1 MSEHIEPGASVI
13 FPMPPDL
20 VNKIAAGEVIQR
32 PGSVVKELLDNSLD
46 SGADEITIV
55 IQNAGRSLIQ
65 VIDNGCG
72 MNDADAKLCFSQHA
86 TSKIRSVDDLFKIR
100 TLGFRGEAMASIA
113 SVSQAELKTRRHGDD
128 AGILYEVHGG
138 EEVRFEPAAA
148 EEGTSVAVR
157 NLFYNVPA
165 RRQFLRTDATELRH
179 ILRTVHNAA
188 LAHTNISFELIADT
202 DTIYKLPAQP
212 LEQRVAEIFGRQ
224 YRASLIP
231 FHEETSYVRIHGLLG
246 DPKISKKSRGEQ
258 FLYVNNRPVQ
268 HRYLTHLLLSLY
280 DAWQGEREYP
290 FFAVFLELDPGQ
302 VDVNVHPAKLEVKF
316 EDEKSIIQLTR
327 SVVKKALNEYLL
339 VPDIEK
345 RESGEKQSF
354 DTSFREFQSIMERPD
369 KGGEVHIPSRINES
383 GSGLDGTELGRA
395 LYESGKAENRER
407 VSQGQKSVES
417 GSEERGFWQLH
428 NSYILTQTRT
438 GLCMIDQHAA
448 HVRIIYEKTLSATE
462 ESLPGTQQLLFA
474 QTMELSATDF
484 SQLRELLPII
494 QRMGF
499 SIQLLSGNTAI
510 INGVPADIDIGDE
523 RKVLREMLQQ
533 YRDLDRTV
541 QMDARHKVAISFAS
555 RTAIPAGRRLSAT
568 EMEMIID
575 QLFSCNEPYMDPLKK
590 PILIYLSMEEIR
602 NKFR

>member
-1 MSEHIEPGASVI
+1 
-13 FPMPPDL
+13 MPPDL
-20 VNKIAAGEVIQR
+20 VNKIAAGEVVQR

-46 SGADEITIV
+46 SGADEIKIV

-72 MNDADAKLCFSQHA
+72 MNEVDAKLCFSQHA
-86 TSKIRSVDDLFKIR
+86 TSKIRSVEDLYKIR

-113 SVSQAELKTRRHGDD
+113 SVSQVELKTRRHGDD
-128 AGILYEVHGG
+128 AGILYELHGG
-138 EEVRFEPAAA
+138 EEIRFEPTAA

-165 RRQFLRTDATELRH
+165 RRQFLRTDATEFRH
-179 ILRTVHNAA
+179 ILKTVHNAA
-188 LAHTNISFELIADT
+188 LAHYDVSFELIADT

-231 FHEETSYVRIHGLLG
+231 FQEETRYVRIHGILG

-258 FLYVNNRPVQ
+258 FLFVNNRPVQ

-280 DAWQGEREYP
+280 NAWQGDREYP
-290 FFAVFLELDPGQ
+290 FFAVYLEMDPGQ

-354 DTSFREFQSIMERPD
+354 DVSFREFQSFIDSPD
-369 KGGEVHIPSRINES
+369 KGGKVQIPSRINQS
-383 GSGLDGTELGRA
+383 GSGMDGTELGRA
-395 LYESGKAENRER
+395 LYESERDAGLANTIAEEE
-407 VSQGQKSVES
+407 KSS
-417 GSEERGFWQLH
+417 ASRARERGFWQLH

-438 GLCMIDQHAA
+438 GFCMIDQHAA
-448 HVRIIYEKTLSATE
+448 HVRIIYEKALSATE
-462 ESLPGTQQLLFA
+462 EALPGTQQLLFA

-499 SIQLLSGNTAI
+499 SIQLLSGNSAV

-533 YRDLDRTV
+533 YRELDRTV
-541 QMDARHKVAISFAS
+541 QLDARHKVAISFAS
-555 RTAIPAGRRLSAT
+555 RTAIPAGRRLT
-568 EMEMIID
+568 TVEMEMIID
-575 QLFSCNEPYMDPLKK
+575 QLFSCEEPYMDPLKK
-590 PILIYLSMEEIR
+590 PILIYMSMEEIR